1 MNARSEGVRVQP
13 VGPAMTVIPIRPR
26 DLVLPALVAAVVVH
40 LLVRLGYGSLP
51 SFPLAAGLP
60 FAVLGAAEAIGGT
73 ALRSRIRDRTGARP
87 VEPLIAARAVLV
99 ARASAQA
106 GAIMTGAWVGLLVYV
121 APRSADIAAAADDT
135 AAAALGVVGALV
147 LVGGGLWLQHC
158 CRTPDDPEDPKDGVD
173 RGGGRSPDPAGRRP
187 AKVRLAR
194 QTWRLARRGDSR
206 GRAGWVSGASR
217 CGRRP

>member
-1 MNARSEGVRVQP
+1 
-13 VGPAMTVIPIRPR
+13 MTVIPIRPR
-26 DLVLPALVAAVVVH
+26 DLVLPALVAALVVH

-87 VEPLIAARAVLV
+87 VDPLMATRAVLV

-158 CRTPDDPEDPKDGVD
+158 CRTPDDPEDPKDGID
-173 RGGGRSPDPAGRRP
+173 RGHRP
-187 AKVRLAR
+187 
-194 QTWRLARRGDSR
+194 QS
-206 GRAGWVSGASR
+206 
-217 CGRRP
+217 